1 MAGRVTGKVALI
13 TGGGSGIGEATAKRF
28 CQEGAKVVVVDINEE
43 AAQRVVRALQAAG
56 GQASAFRADVADP
69 KAAEAMIAHAV
80 NTFGRLDVLHNNA
93 TALEV
98 GRVADLTVEGWNRTI
113 AVNLTATFLGTKF
126 ALPIMIRQG
135 GGAIINT
142 ASISGLGGDYGL
154 AAYNAAKAGV
164 INFSRTTALEY
175 ARYNIRVNCVCPGA
189 IDTPPLQAM
198 TGQREGN
205 FPHLMIAPASTQTQ
219 PLTVAQRQQLRQRL
233 AKAHPLGRLG
243 KPEEIANVVLFLGS
257 EEASFITGA
266 AYVAD
271 GGIMAHTG
279 IPSLIGEE

>member
-43 AAQRVVRALQAAG
+43 AAQRAVRALQAAG

>member
-1 MAGRVTGKVALI
+1 MAGRVQEKVVLI

-28 CQEGAKVVVVDINEE
+28 GVEGAKVVVVDINEE
-43 AAQRVVRALQAAG
+43 AAQRVARELQAAG

-69 KAAEAMIAHAV
+69 PAAAAMITYAV

-98 GRVADLTVEGWNRTI
+98 GPVAELTVEGWNRTL
-113 AVNLTATFLGTKF
+113 AVNLTAPFLGTKF
-126 ALPIMIRQG
+126 ALPGMIRQG
-135 GGAIINT
+135 GGVIINT

-164 INFSRTTALEY
+164 INFTRTTALEY

-189 IDTPPLQAM
+189 IDTPPMQAM

-205 FPHLMIAPASTQTQ
+205 FPHLMVAPARVQTQ
-219 PLTVAQRQQLRQRL
+219 PLSVAQRQQLRQRL

-243 KPEEIANVVLFLGS
+243 RPEEIANVVLFLAS
-257 EEASFITGA
+257 DEASFITGA

-271 GGIMAHTG
+271 GGVMAHTG
-279 IPSLIGEE
+279 IPALGGEE